1 MMTMH
6 TQNNTNNLTLE
17 RTIDAIYRQNIHLA
31 HVVAYDN
38 HRAIGKNNALAW
50 HVPED
55 LRHFKRITTGGIII
69 MGRKTFES
77 MGRALPN
84 RTNIVI
90 TNNPNWHAKD
100 TITCQSLAQALQC
113 AHNALIEKTVSAHNT
128 NHTSDYSPHNTI
140 FIIGGGQIFAQSVD
154 FMDMLYITHLDL
166 NIDGDAFYPQIPTQF
181 MLTDEKHC
189 TSQNGVKLRFLQF
202 LRT

>member
-1 MMTMH
+1 MH
-6 TQNNTNNLTLE
+6 TQNNTNNPTLK

-38 HRAIGKNNALAW
+38 NRAIGKNNALAW

-100 TITCQSLAQALQC
+100 TIICQSLTEALQY
-113 AHNALIEKTVSAHNT
+113 AHDALTKNKSMRTEHS
-128 NHTSDYSPHNTI
+128 SDYTDNTI

-154 FMDMLYITHLDL
+154 FMDILYITHLDL
-166 NIDGDAFYPQIPTQF
+166 DIDGDAFYPKIPKQF
-181 MLTDEKHC
+181 ILTDEKHC
-189 TSQNGVKLRFLQF
+189 TSQNGVNLRFLQF
-202 LRT
+202 LRA